1 MSSNQKIN
9 KILDS
14 ITDTIGSTPLVRLNK
29 IKENFKLEGHLLAK
43 LEYFNPSGSVKDRIG
58 LAMIEE
64 GVKKKLI
71 NKNTI
76 IIEPTS
82 GNTGIALAFIC
93 ASRGYKLFL
102 TMPESMSIERKKMLV
117 LLGAKIFLTPS
128 KQGMHG
134 AVEKAM
140 ELKGKYKNSFIPQQF
155 SNDSNPLIHYKTT
168 ADELWK
174 DTGGKIDAL
183 VAGVGT
189 GGTIS
194 GIGKY
199 LKEKKKKIKVFA
211 VEPEDSSVLNGG
223 VAGSHQI
230 QGIGAGFVPKVL
242 DQNVI
247 DKVLSIN
254 NNTAFNFSRILARLE
269 GIPAGISSGA
279 AVAAA
284 VEINEDIEMKNKN
297 TVIIIPSFAER
308 YLSTPLFSDIKS

>member
-14 ITDTIGSTPLVRLNK
+14 ITDTIGGTPLVRLNK
-29 IKENFKLEGHLLAK
+29 IKENFKLQGQLLAK

-128 KQGMHG
+128 KKGMHG
-134 AVEKAM
+134 AVEKAI
-140 ELKGKYKNSFIPQQF
+140 ELKEKYKNSFIPQQF

-174 DTGGKIDAL
+174 DTDGKIDAL

-199 LKEKKKKIKVFA
+199 LKEKKKNIKIFA

-223 VAGSHQI
+223 IAGSHQI

-242 DQNVI
+242 NQQVI

-284 VEINEDIEMKNKN
+284 VEINEDIKMKNKN

>member
-1 MSSNQKIN
+1 MSSKQKIN
-9 KILDS
+9 KILNS

-29 IKENFKLEGHLLAK
+29 IKESFKLQGQLLAK

-64 GVKKKLI
+64 GIKKKLI
-71 NKNTI
+71 NRNTI

-102 TMPESMSIERKKMLV
+102 TMPESMSTERKKMLV

-128 KQGMHG
+128 NQGMQG
-134 AVEKAM
+134 AVAKAM
-140 ELKGKYKNSFIPQQF
+140 ELKGKYRNSFIPQQF

-168 ADELWK
+168 ADELWN
-174 DTGGKIDAL
+174 DTDGKIDAL

-199 LKEKKKKIKVFA
+199 LKEKKKNIRVFA

-223 VAGSHQI
+223 IAGSHLI
-230 QGIGAGFVPKVL
+230 QGIGAGFIPKVL
-242 DQNVI
+242 DQEVI

-254 NNTAFNFSRILARLE
+254 NNTAFNFSRVLAKLE

-284 VEINEDIEMKNKN
+284 VEINEDIKMRNKN
-297 TVIIIPSFAER
+297 TVVIIPSFAER